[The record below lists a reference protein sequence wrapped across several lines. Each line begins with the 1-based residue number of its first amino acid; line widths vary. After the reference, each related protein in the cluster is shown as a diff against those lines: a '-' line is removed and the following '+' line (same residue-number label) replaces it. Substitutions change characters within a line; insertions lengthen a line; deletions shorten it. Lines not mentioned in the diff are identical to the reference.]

1 MGTADV
7 SAAAARPTKAV
18 ARAEAAEAVVVRVA
32 LWVDQTEEGM
42 EGMERVVATAVGV
55 PASAKVASEVAS
67 GEVAETVAQMVGA
80 GAAKEGVAKVAA
92 AAAVE
97 EGMSHSPCT
106 VVPAAQASRPRR
118 ERAQRLAMEQCGSC
132 SRATAHLPAGQS

>member
-92 AAAVE
+92 A
-97 EGMSHSPCT
+97 GMSHSPCT

-118 ERAQRLAMEQCGSC
+118 ERVQRLAMEQCGSC